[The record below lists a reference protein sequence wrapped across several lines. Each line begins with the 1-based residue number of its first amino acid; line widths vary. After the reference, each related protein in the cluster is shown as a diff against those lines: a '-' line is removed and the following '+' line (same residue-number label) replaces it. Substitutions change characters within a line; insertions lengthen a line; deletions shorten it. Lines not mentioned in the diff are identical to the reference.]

1 MTILKGHFDGK
12 HVVVDEPIP
21 GDLAPHTPVKIIIE
35 SLDARRVLDQ
45 IAEMAV
51 STDELP
57 PDYSQQ
63 HDHYVKGT
71 PRK

>member
-1 MTILKGHFDGK
+1 MTIVNGHYDGK
-12 HVVVDEPIP
+12 RVVLDEPVP
-21 GDLAPHTPVKIIIE
+21 AEVAPDTPVRVVFENASAE
-35 SLDARRVLDQ
+35 SVLDR
-45 IAEMAV
+45 IAKLAGP
-51 STDELP
+51 SDLP

>member
-1 MTILKGHFDGK
+1 MTVINGHFDGK
-12 HVVVDEPIP
+12 RVVLDDPVPTDIP
-21 GDLAPHTPVKIIIE
+21 TGTPVRVVFE
-35 SLDARRVLDQ
+35 DHSPENVLDR
-45 IAEMAV
+45 IAKLAGP
-51 STDELP
+51 SDLP

>member
-1 MTILKGHFDGK
+1 MTTLNGHFDGK
-12 HVVVDEPIP
+12 RVVLDEPIP
-21 GDLAPHTPVKIIIE
+21 PFVLPDTPVRVVFEGDSAE
-35 SLDARRVLDQ
+35 SVLDR
-45 IAEMAV
+45 IAKLAGP
-51 STDELP
+51 SDLP

>member
-1 MTILKGHFDGK
+1 MTVIIGHFDGK
-12 HVVVDEPIP
+12 RVVLDDPVPADIP
-21 GDLAPHTPVKIIIE
+21 SDTPVRVVFEDHSPE
-35 SLDARRVLDQ
+35 SVLDR
-45 IAEMAV
+45 IAKLAGP
-51 STDELP
+51 SDLP

>member
-1 MTILKGHFDGK
+1 MTILNGHIDGK

-21 GDLAPHTPVKIIIE
+21 EGLPPLTPVKIIIE
-35 SLDARRVLDQ
+35 SLDARKVLDQ
-45 IAEMAV
+45 IAEMAI

-57 PDYSQQ
+57 SDYSQQ
-63 HDHYVKGT
+63 HEHYVKGT

>member
-1 MTILKGHFDGK
+1 MTIVNGHFDGK
-12 HVVVDEPIP
+12 RVVLDEPVPPDIVA
-21 GDLAPHTPVKIIIE
+21 DTPV
-35 SLDARRVLDQ
+35 RVLFDKNGRESVLDR
-45 IAEMAV
+45 IAKLAGP
-51 STDELP
+51 SDLP